1 MTVRPSRWRVT
12 EHRPEVAW
20 MFVQATSAWVYV
32 VPTGTGTT
40 PIYRGSCRRSAAW
53 RAAMYPK
60 TIAGPMVA
68 PAPA

>member
-1 MTVRPSRWRVT
+1 MTVHPSRWRVT
-12 EHRPEVAW
+12 EQRWHGW
-20 MFVQATSAWVYV
+20 FVQATSALLYV